1 MMNDPNFLKGI
12 TTKAEVIAP
21 TELQNEVVNETS
33 FDDLNNVN
41 FKKEEV
47 KEEVKIKEVKIKMN
61 KKSKLIIDD
70 DANDDEEG
78 LFSDNP
84 TVLCGKNKLVLI
96 QKIKKYK
103 ALFKTELKGFKICKD
118 QTEEQLNEC
127 IDEIQIKLQLGSID
141 GFILEGILQSLT
153 YVETMSSKT
162 KYNIT
167 GLSNLLKSNPQ
178 FNSLAKQLAMKYNK
192 VSQIPVEI
200 QLLLCVGGG
209 AYMCVLSNQ
218 NKPNIPPPSNQSVN
232 DFLNQKV

>member
-70 DANDDEEG
+70 DENEEEEG

-84 TVLCGKNKLVLI
+84 TVLCGKNKLILI
-96 QKIKKYK
+96 QKIKNYK
-103 ALFKTELKGFKICKD
+103 NSFKKELKNFKIRKD
-118 QTEEQLNEC
+118 LTEEELNEC
-127 IDEIQIKLQLGSID
+127 IDEIQIKLQLNTLDCFIID
-141 GFILEGILQSLT
+141 GIIESLKMVEG
-153 YVETMSSKT
+153 YSSKT

-167 GLSNLLKSNPQ
+167 GLSNVLKGNPQ
-178 FNSLAKQLAMKYNK
+178 FISLSKQLTMKYGK
-192 VSQIPVEI
+192 FSQIPLEVQMGFVI
-200 QLLLCVGGG
+200 MGG
-209 AYMCVLSNQ
+209 AYFCIVSNQ
-218 NKPNIPPPSNQSVN
+218 QKQTINLPPNQN
-232 DFLNQKV
+232 DIDYLNQKI